1 MSRLTACWQKRQ
13 SAEQSRLAELASWL
27 ISCVLWLVQTPVLIL
42 ALALILL
49 SGCANTEPAPRY
61 LREPVPQ
68 TWTDTFTPPALNG
81 TYGDYMAQCELIIQQ
96 CNADRESVRR
106 WSDEAEDVSDGAP
119 GNP

>member
-1 MSRLTACWQKRQ
+1 MSRLTACWQKQQ
-13 SAEQSRLAELASWL
+13 STEQSRLAELESWL
-27 ISCVLWLVQTPVLIL
+27 ISFAASIALMPVLIL

-68 TWTDTFTPPALNG
+68 TWTDTFTPPLLNG

-106 WSDEAEDVSDGAP
+106 WSDEASEEVEE
-119 GNP
+119 